1 MLVEHRKQRQPR
13 EEKALEI
20 GCDAKKDAEEGIL
33 QRKDGS
39 HEDMCEKKAQVRR
52 KNLERTKA

>member
-20 GCDAKKDAEEGIL
+20 GCDAKKDAKEEIP
-33 QRKDGS
+33 
-39 HEDMCEKKAQVRR
+39 C
-52 KNLERTKA
+52 